1 MKLFKAKIDADQ
13 PKAVV
18 YEKNILLLGLTG
30 SGKSNI
36 IGLYEKAYSQ
46 TKISPNSV
54 TKRDVEPI
62 PVIIK
67 HSENDEISKFTFYDT
82 VGYMDTKNNE
92 NHTLKIIKYIFENKI
107 NMDIVFMFV
116 RFDRLLNRSK
126 SEIADIINTITTYK
140 LDSRK
145 VCFVFTYC
153 DLYNDTAIEEY
164 NTELD
169 NCGGFDFKKYRR
181 IYIGFGNEKDLKPCY
196 HQQNRKNKEDAS
208 DKVINELVE
217 ISQLNLPA
225 FTAEEKNCCIL

>member
-82 VGYMDTKNNE
+82 VGYMDTKKIM
-92 NHTLKIIKYIFENKI
+92 KII
-107 NMDIVFMFV
+107 
-116 RFDRLLNRSK
+116 LL
-126 SEIADIINTITTYK
+126 K
-140 LDSRK
+140 LSNISSRIK
-145 VCFVFTYC
+145 
-153 DLYNDTAIEEY
+153 LIW
-164 NTELD
+164 
-169 NCGGFDFKKYRR
+169 
-181 IYIGFGNEKDLKPCY
+181 
-196 HQQNRKNKEDAS
+196 
-208 DKVINELVE
+208 
-217 ISQLNLPA
+217 
-225 FTAEEKNCCIL
+225 ILCLCLSGLIDY

>member
-1 MKLFKAKIDADQ
+1 MKPFKAKIDVDQ
-13 PKAVV
+13 TRIIVNS
-18 YEKNILLLGLTG
+18 KNILLLGLTG

-36 IGLYEKAYSQ
+36 IGLYEKAHSE

-54 TKRDVEPI
+54 TKRIIEPV

-67 HSENDEISKFTFYDT
+67 HSDSNNEISKFIFYDSI
-82 VGYMDTKNNE
+82 GYMDTKNNE
-92 NHTLKIIKYIFENKI
+92 NHTVQIIKHIYENKI
-107 NMDIVFMFV
+107 AIDIVFMFV

-126 SEIADIINTITTYK
+126 SEITDILNIVASYK

-153 DLYNDTAIEEY
+153 DLYDDNVIQDY

-169 NCGGFDFKKYRR
+169 RCVGFDFGKYRR
-181 IYIGFGNEKDLKPCY
+181 IYIGFGHEKDLKPCY
-196 HQQNRKNKEDAS
+196 HQQNSKNKEVAS
-208 DKVINELVE
+208 EKIINELVE

-225 FTAEEKNCCIL
+225 FTPEKGCSIL